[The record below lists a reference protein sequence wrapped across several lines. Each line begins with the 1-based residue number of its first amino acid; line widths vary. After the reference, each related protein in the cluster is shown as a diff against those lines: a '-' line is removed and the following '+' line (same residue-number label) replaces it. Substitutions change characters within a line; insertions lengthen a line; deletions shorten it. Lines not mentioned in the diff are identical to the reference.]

1 MIQTNDESGKYAR
14 ALFALFD
21 DEKSGKIALSDFL
34 VLTPFEIPHH
44 DDGND
49 DHNVPDEE
57 EKNKEGENGK
67 SEEEVEAARRQRLI
81 DHVDERT
88 LELALDVFNRR
99 AEKIDKEELFKV
111 PYALCEASG
120 ADAKALF
127 ESDEQFAKKKFF
139 TFDSDKLD
147 KDEFLRLIRGC
158 RRFLV

>member
-1 MIQTNDESGKYAR
+1 M
-14 ALFALFD
+14 
-21 DEKSGKIALSDFL
+21 
-34 VLTPFEIPHH
+34 LTPFEIPHENT
-44 DDGND
+44 ND
-49 DHNVPDEE
+49 DHNVPNEE
-57 EKNKEGENGK
+57 NNK

-147 KDEFLRLIRGC
+147 KDEFVRLIRGC